1 MSHAPLLNVG
11 YKYMQVCDNK
21 VAASIPGGIDAV
33 MEMGRKYMDYLHNHS
48 NRESIGG
55 FHGGWKH
62 ELWRISRP
70 VFAPNCPNLRT
81 FSVHDYDLMKKFCWT
96 TGDDEECSMYSIG
109 SNNQWDFEED
119 LYKVTKCKTHT
130 FDCTVASP
138 RVPPTIADRTS
149 YHSVCIGQKTFRD
162 SKGRSFMTYKDLL
175 NLTGHQETGVDYFKM
190 DVEVSQGFTGPP
202 VGVCVFLCCLHLTCA
217 CVSVCTNL

>member
-1 MSHAPLLNVG
+1 MLMHILYFLLLVAPCVMSHAPLLNVG

-81 FSVHDYDLMKKFCWT
+81 FSVHDYDLVGQLETMK
-96 TGDDEECSMYSIG
+96 
-109 SNNQWDFEED
+109 NAP
-119 LYKVTKCKTHT
+119 
-130 FDCTVASP
+130 CTRLVVITNGILKRIFIKSQSARP
-138 RVPPTIADRTS
+138 IRLIARW
-149 YHSVCIGQKTFRD
+149 HLR
-162 SKGRSFMTYKDLL
+162 
-175 NLTGHQETGVDYFKM
+175 
-190 DVEVSQGFTGPP
+190 
-202 VGVCVFLCCLHLTCA
+202 VFLPLLPTGRPITR
-217 CVSVCTNL
+217 CVLDRKRLETPFVESHWTPGNRRGLL